1 MRLIQG
7 SALIGHTGFVGSNLA
22 RDRGFGTLANSK
34 TIDDLVGRSFGT
46 IVCAGVS
53 AAKWLA
59 NKDPEADQLGIE
71 RLKTALDTL
80 TAREF
85 IPISTIDVYP
95 DPSQPLDEDAIIKDV
110 PNHAYGRHRLEL
122 ENWVSRRFEKTRIV
136 RLPALFGSG
145 LKKNIIFDLLH
156 DNQTGNINP
165 ASTFQWYS
173 LRRLADDLDLIRS
186 QDLSLVN
193 LFPEPIA
200 TADILDAFFPNS
212 RSGVPAM
219 PAPNYCLT
227 TRYSELFGGPR
238 NFVCSRISVLGQLAD
253 FLVNE
258 RRNNT

>member
-1 MRLIQG
+1 MRPMQG

-22 RDRGFGTLANSK
+22 RDRDFGTLANSK
-34 TIDDLVGRSFGT
+34 TIGDLIGRRFET
-46 IVCAGVS
+46 IICAGVS

-59 NKDPEADQLGIE
+59 NKDPETDQLGIE
-71 RLKTALDTL
+71 RLKTVLDTL

-85 IPISTIDVYP
+85 ILISTIDVYP
-95 DPSQPLDEDAIIKDV
+95 DPSQQLNEDAIIGNV
-110 PNHAYGRHRLEL
+110 PNHAYGRHRLDL
-122 ENWVSRRFEKTRIV
+122 ENWVSRRFEKARIV
-136 RLPALFGSG
+136 RLPALFGPG

-156 DNQTGNINP
+156 DNQAGNINP

-193 LFPEPIA
+193 LFPEPIT

-212 RSGVPAM
+212 KCGVPVL

-227 TRYSELFGGPR
+227 TRYSKLFGGSH

-253 FLVNE
+253 FIANE
-258 RRNNT
+258 RRNET